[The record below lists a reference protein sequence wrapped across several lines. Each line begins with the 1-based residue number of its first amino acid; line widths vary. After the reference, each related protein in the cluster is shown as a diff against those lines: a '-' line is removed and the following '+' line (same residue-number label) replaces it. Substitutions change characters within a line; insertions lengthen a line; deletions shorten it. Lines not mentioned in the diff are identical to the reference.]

1 MDFQK
6 AKNIFDLLFKEVNG
20 YKISFEGRSKL
31 NCYDQSLTY
40 GEIYFDTFYEMLKK
54 IKPKKGEIFYDL
66 GSGTGKAVFAAHLLF
81 PFSKTIGIEIIP
93 ELCKTSK
100 NILEKYEKEIRPKI
114 LEKNNKQRIDFILG
128 DFFQVNFFDADIVFA
143 NSTCFSQAMIEKL
156 ENRFLS
162 LKKGSRIIM
171 LTKKLTNQ
179 SFSLVDSLLYKQSWG
194 EATVNF
200 YVKQ

>member
-6 AKNIFDLLFKEVNG
+6 AKTIFNLLFEGVNG

-31 NCYDQSLTY
+31 NYTDQSLTY

-54 IKPKKGEIFYDL
+54 IKPKEEEVFYDL

-81 PFSKTIGIEIIP
+81 PFSKTVGIEIIP
-93 ELCKTSK
+93 KLYKTSK
-100 NILEKYEKEIRPKI
+100 NILEKYEKEIRPTI

-156 ENRFLS
+156 ENRFFVFKKR
-162 LKKGSRIIM
+162 LK
-171 LTKKLTNQ
+171 NYY
-179 SFSLVDSLLYKQSWG
+179 VD
-194 EATVNF
+194 
-200 YVKQ
+200 